1 MMILSPGQFY
11 CVSCQ
16 ERNEIQLDVIL
27 DRSTE
32 TSAKNRVELM
42 KFFQST
48 LEQIHQQI
56 MPAATKPVAYV
67 PCPYCTNLH
76 IKCNNLF
83 KGGTQLCKTEPIPLE
98 YYQDLFQNVRGIV
111 TCSYSLRPSIL
122 P

>member
-1 MMILSPGQFY
+1 MVLSPGQFY
-11 CVSCQ
+11 SVSCQ

-32 TSAKNRVELM
+32 TSAENRVELM
-42 KFFQST
+42 EFFQST

-76 IKCNNLF
+76 IKYINLV
-83 KGGTQLCKTEPIPLE
+83 KGGTQLCKTEPISLK
-98 YYQDLFQNVRGIV
+98 YYQGLFKMFKVVTRIV
-111 TCSYSLRPSIL
+111 VALSIL